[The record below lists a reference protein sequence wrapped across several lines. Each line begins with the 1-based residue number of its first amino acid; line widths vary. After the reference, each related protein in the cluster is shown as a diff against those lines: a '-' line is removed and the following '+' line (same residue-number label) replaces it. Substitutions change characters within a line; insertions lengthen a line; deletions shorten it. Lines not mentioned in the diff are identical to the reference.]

1 MIADNLYLKIGL
13 VLLGFGSISFF
24 TGLFVL
30 ITRVLGGGI
39 NKIAKETQKIVQK
52 GIAEEVA
59 GLVGNASVLI
69 ESVKP
74 VSSNRCWYRRF
85 SGNYR
90 RNDDGRFFI
99 FVITVSIKKLGRIHE
114 NV

>member
-69 ESVKP
+69 ESLNQLVQTAAGIG
-74 VSSNRCWYRRF
+74 VF
-85 SGNYR
+85 L
-90 RNDDGRFFI
+90 
-99 FVITVSIKKLGRIHE
+99 VIIGVVMMGGSLYLLLQLA
-114 NV
+114 